1 MKFSMKNAIFI
12 SLSLVTWGFYLQILD
27 TTVQTVIV
35 DMLGQKETVKGVIL
49 ALANA
54 VPLLF
59 FPYVA
64 KKSDRC
70 VSRYGKRTPFIF
82 VGTVITVFG
91 VIAAIV
97 CAYALNGKSENN
109 LSAVITYGLFMVIS
123 SVGIGI
129 YRPAAVAVLPDLT
142 PKNLRAEYTAVKNIF
157 GSVGG
162 FIIVAIALFL
172 KDYYSQLWLYIISA
186 VLMSAS
192 FIAYRVA
199 IDENKMAAEVAS
211 SFADDEEEKLAETL
225 GENEDYLKKMPS
237 DKKRSLAFLLSCT
250 FFVGFGYF
258 AITATYINYA
268 ETMWGWARNLSNI
281 LIVLIG
287 VGGAICT
294 PVAAVV
300 QKKIG
305 RKKTLL
311 LGIGFMLVGYI
322 VCSLMLIEEVF
333 ASCGWLI
340 YVMFAFIGIGWGTQ
354 NVIVYPM
361 VMQLSDSRNNGR
373 FSSLF
378 TIYYTLPKVFT
389 VLVSAVMF
397 DALGYEVLFPYS
409 LVSCL
414 VAFICVFF
422 VKHGEE
428 TPSSPLHVGNSSA
441 ENAEND
447 SLSAEKAGITETTR
461 VAENS

>member
-192 FIAYRVA
+192 FIAYRAA

-211 SFADDEEEKLAETL
+211 TFADDEEEKLAETL
-225 GENEDYLKKMPS
+225 GEN
-237 DKKRSLAFLLSCT
+237 
-250 FFVGFGYF
+250 
-258 AITATYINYA
+258 
-268 ETMWGWARNLSNI
+268 
-281 LIVLIG
+281 
-287 VGGAICT
+287 
-294 PVAAVV
+294 
-300 QKKIG
+300 
-305 RKKTLL
+305 
-311 LGIGFMLVGYI
+311 
-322 VCSLMLIEEVF
+322 
-333 ASCGWLI
+333 
-340 YVMFAFIGIGWGTQ
+340 
-354 NVIVYPM
+354 
-361 VMQLSDSRNNGR
+361 
-373 FSSLF
+373 
-378 TIYYTLPKVFT
+378 
-389 VLVSAVMF
+389 
-397 DALGYEVLFPYS
+397 
-409 LVSCL
+409 
-414 VAFICVFF
+414 
-422 VKHGEE
+422 
-428 TPSSPLHVGNSSA
+428 
-441 ENAEND
+441 
-447 SLSAEKAGITETTR
+447 
-461 VAENS
+461 